1 MKKRFY
7 LYIIFFSFIVNLLY
21 YLCFILLKTDNSL
34 LSFFKGL
41 IDNFPTS
48 IYYLVPSIIPSL
60 YFALIGIIIYRQK
73 NIYFNLFLG
82 LVLISLDIFFIRF
95 LYGEINIDRNLL
107 LIRIIF
113 VVFYVSICI
122 LCLRN
127 RDRKSVV

>member
-127 RDRKSVV
+127 RQRTI